1 MSMTPRAAGCRRT
14 TTTTCF
20 GGWSLLLALEGEDAQ
35 PRPALGLQLL
45 RSVLPRRGEA
55 HDERVLGQLVDALE
69 LLQLGLCVLRTLV
82 VGGSGQTE
90 RQGHHCQEPCHVFL
104 PWARDWAPR
113 VYPV

>member
-69 LLQLGLCVLRTLV
+69 RLALVRPFCPHSVDLLRRLRRVELVRPLDLLAALGQRVL
-82 VGGSGQTE
+82 
-90 RQGHHCQEPCHVFL
+90 
-104 PWARDWAPR
+104 
-113 VYPV
+113 